1 MAFEKRDI
9 RAKVNGNRGPGIGE
23 RKLGESDVVF
33 LIDGERW
40 MVNSVKETFQSGFNF
55 RGIGDFTLNGG
66 AGHFSVIISGLVGER
81 ARKGR
86 LQPNISS
93 GGANSFSDAM
103 GGGNIFRARGVL
115 CMLGGARVRPILLNA
130 KGSKSEC
137 HNEVASRERYSVG
150 AIAIIRRVEDKGD
163 VIR

>member
-1 MAFEKRDI
+1 MSRTRPAMQKKKKSHMVMLPLLVSLVITSFSSF
-9 RAKVNGNRGPGIGE
+9 A
-23 RKLGESDVVF
+23 
-33 LIDGERW
+33 W
-40 MVNSVKETFQSGFNF
+40 MVKETFQSGFNF

-115 CMLGGARVRPILLNA
+115 CMLGGARIDDSTCAEQHGDLFF
-130 KGSKSEC
+130 
-137 HNEVASRERYSVG
+137 NEMTG
-150 AIAIIRRVEDKGD
+150 GNMTD
-163 VIR
+163 VFLF